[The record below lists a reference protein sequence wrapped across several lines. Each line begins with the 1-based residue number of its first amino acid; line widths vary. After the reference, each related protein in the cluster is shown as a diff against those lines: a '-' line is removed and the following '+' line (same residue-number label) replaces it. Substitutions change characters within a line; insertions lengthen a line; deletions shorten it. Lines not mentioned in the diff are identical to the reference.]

1 MPYTVAVRSPYFASR
16 KIARCP
22 YDFYTIT
29 VQAPHDVPTVASRR
43 SCDMYNRAGIAR
55 APFDHP
61 EVPIRRPQS
70 VSSKI
75 YKRRAFGIIVG
86 RKEDDRD
93 EYAVNTCSRCEAG
106 EPKAAAVD
114 G

>member
-1 MPYTVAVRSPYFASR
+1 
-16 KIARCP
+16 
-22 YDFYTIT
+22 
-29 VQAPHDVPTVASRR
+29 
-43 SCDMYNRAGIAR
+43 MYNRTCTVR
-55 APFDHP
+55 APFRHP
-61 EVPIRRPQS
+61 EVPVRRPQS

-93 EYAVNTCSRCEAG
+93 EDAVNTCSRCEAG
-106 EPKAAAVD
+106 EPKAAAVA